1 MSTDINEKEAALV
14 SAAVAAYLAKPGLPR
29 LGGPC
34 EEGPITQPKGDLR
47 SLLNRI
53 AELEKKVDKL
63 DGNIRD
69 LRRRMWRSERH
80 KEVK

>member
-34 EEGPITQPKGDLR
+34 EGQITQPKGDLS